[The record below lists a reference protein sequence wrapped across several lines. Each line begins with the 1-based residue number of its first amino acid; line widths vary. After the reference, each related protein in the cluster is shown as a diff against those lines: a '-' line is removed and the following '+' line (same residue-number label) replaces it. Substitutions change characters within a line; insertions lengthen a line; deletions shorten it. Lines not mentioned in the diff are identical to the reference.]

1 MTLRSHCCTDVP
13 TAQREP
19 PVTEQHPEQRA
30 GIIAGV
36 TACVI
41 WGLLTIYWKQL
52 HGFNAFELIGWRITA
67 SAIVMA
73 ITLTATRRWRF
84 LAVLRHDRALLAQVG
99 AAAVLLT
106 VNWTAYVWAVVHGHV
121 LETALGYFIAPLG
134 TVTVGVLVLHEPLR
148 RALKVALAFASAA
161 VVVLTVSYGGVPWLA
176 LIIATSWTVYGYIKK
191 HVPLPPVESM
201 AAESFILVVP
211 ALIIAT
217 IFATHADSIPNSASH
232 KELALAAL
240 SGLATVGPLMLFAY
254 AAQRMPLT
262 IIGPM
267 QYIVPSM
274 NFVIGWL
281 IYDEALPATRL
292 FGFALVWIGLV
303 VLAADSLH
311 RAAPARAG

>member
-1 MTLRSHCCTDVP
+1 MTAS
-13 TAQREP
+13 EP
-19 PVTEQHPEQRA
+19 GQHAEQRA

-36 TACVI
+36 AAYVI

-52 HGFNAFELIGWRITA
+52 KGFNAFELIGWRITA
-67 SAIVMA
+67 SAIIMA
-73 ITLTATRRWRF
+73 IILTATRHWRF
-84 LAVLRHDRALLAQVG
+84 LAVLRDDRALLARVG

-106 VNWTAYVWAVVHGHV
+106 VNWTAYVWAVVNGHV

-148 RALKVALAFASAA
+148 LALKIALAFASAA

-176 LIIATSWTVYGYIKK
+176 LLIATSWTTYGYIKK
-191 HVPLPPVESM
+191 HVPLTPVESM
-201 AAESFILVVP
+201 AAESFILVGP
-211 ALIIAT
+211 ALALAAV
-217 IFATHADSIPNSASH
+217 FASKADSIPNTASNGD
-232 KELALAAL
+232 LAFAVF
-240 SGLATVGPLMLFAY
+240 SGLATVGPLMLFAH

-281 IYDEALPATRL
+281 IYNESLPPTRL
-292 FGFALVWIGLV
+292 FGFALVWVGLI
-303 VLAADSLH
+303 VLTADSLR
-311 RAAPARAG
+311 RARLTRTS